1 MVILSPLTAAMGS
14 SCDACGWAGAFMSML
29 GFGSFG
35 APIKSVSQRVD
46 FGFGFVCIS
55 LFNEL
60 YPVMTSPVAN
70 RYCVCISIS

>member
-1 MVILSPLTAAMGS
+1 
-14 SCDACGWAGAFMSML
+14 MSML